1 VIADIYARI
10 AGRADPAA
18 RPSFPT
24 FEDGYQAACLVDAI
38 LESHRN
44 GGVWTRV
51 DTKPEMARA

>member
-1 VIADIYARI
+1 MIGDVYARI
-10 AGRADPAA
+10 AGRVEPAT

-51 DTKPEMARA
+51 DTKHGMARA